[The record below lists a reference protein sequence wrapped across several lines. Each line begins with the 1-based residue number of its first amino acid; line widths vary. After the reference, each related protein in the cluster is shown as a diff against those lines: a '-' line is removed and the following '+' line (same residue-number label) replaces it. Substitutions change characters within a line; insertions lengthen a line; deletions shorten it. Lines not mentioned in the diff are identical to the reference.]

1 MNIQQARK
9 ELVEIGKRIYAKGMV
24 AANDGNISIRL
35 DNGRILITPTG
46 VSKGFMKAE
55 QMVLLG
61 MDGRIISSN
70 KKPSSEAA
78 MHLEIY
84 RNSADTGGVC
94 HAHPPYATA
103 FAAAGLAIPRNVL
116 PEVALTLGEIPL
128 LPYAMPGSQVLAASL
143 QPYLKKHRAF
153 LLANHGVVTIARSA
167 MQAYYLMEIVEHAA
181 KIIYLAKNLGRPN
194 ELNAEQLQELKTGRN
209 HLSESADERKKLVSR
224 ISRDILEALNKG
236 K

>member
-35 DNGRILITPTG
+35 DDERIMITPAG
-46 VSKGFMKAE
+46 VSKGFMNAGE
-55 QMVLLG
+55 MVLLG
-61 MDGRIISSN
+61 MDGRIISTDQ
-70 KKPSSEAA
+70 KPSSEAA

-103 FAAAGLAIPRNVL
+103 FAAAGLAIPPNVL
-116 PEVALTLGEIPL
+116 PEMALSLGEIPL
-128 LPYAMPGSQVLAASL
+128 VPYATPGSEVLAASL
-143 QPYLKKHRAF
+143 QPYLKNHRAF

-181 KIIYLAKNLGRPN
+181 KIIYLAKNLGRPT
-194 ELNAEQLQELKTGRN
+194 ELNAEQLQALKTAPN
-209 HLSESADERKKLVSR
+209 HLSESADETKELVRR